1 MAMASAPSGV
11 KWQVNGVSDCWW
23 AITRAE
29 KSNIASAKL
38 FQSYKS
44 RTRAEQT
51 IGPRPLR
58 QHSVMMAAPGPG
70 GGVLDRPAVL
80 PGYDNK

>member
-1 MAMASAPSGV
+1 MASAPSGV
-11 KWQVNGVSDCWW
+11 KWQVQGVSGCLWT
-23 AITRAE
+23 ITSAAN
-29 KSNIASAKL
+29 SNVAKAKL
-38 FQSYKS
+38 FQPYKQLK
-44 RTRAEQT
+44 RAERT
-51 IGPRPLR
+51 IGPGPLR